1 MGSETGDNELQMTLL
16 KVKKCLKKAVIKN
29 DGEPVS
35 FHVFAIDPFSLTY
48 TIENLFHLA
57 SLVKDGVVKIERVSG
72 YYVHFKITYL
82 YIINLP
88 A

>member
-1 MGSETGDNELQMTLL
+1 VGSETGDNELQMTLL
-16 KVKKCLKKAVIKN
+16 KVKSCLKKAVLEN

-57 SLVKDGVVKIERVSG
+57 SLVKDGVVKIERVPG
-72 YYVHFKITYL
+72 YIV
-82 YIINLP
+82 YI
-88 A
+88 